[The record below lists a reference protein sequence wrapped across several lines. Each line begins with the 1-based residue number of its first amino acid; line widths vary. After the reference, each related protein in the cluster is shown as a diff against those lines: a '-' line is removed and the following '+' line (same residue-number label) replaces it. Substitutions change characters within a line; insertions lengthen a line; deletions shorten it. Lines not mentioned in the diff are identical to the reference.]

1 MLVIGLT
8 GGIGTG
14 KSTVAGMLAERGAL
28 LLNADV
34 VGHEA
39 YLPHQNVWQEV
50 VDAFGRGIL
59 NEKDEVVRARLG
71 EIVFKDP
78 AALKRLNVIVHPWI
92 YRRMAQLIAGLRE
105 KNTAVAVL
113 EAALLF
119 EAGWTPLVDQIWVTH
134 APEASVLERL
144 RKRNGMT
151 PEQITERIRAQM
163 PATERLKGAGVVVDT
178 EGSLDDVRAQVG
190 QLWEQHVVPTLPSV
204 SKGVSR

>member
-28 LLNADV
+28 MLNADL

-39 YLPHQNVWQEV
+39 YLPHQNVWQDV
-50 VDAFGRGIL
+50 VDAFGAGIL
-59 NEKDEVVRARLG
+59 NEKDEVVRSRLG

-78 AALKRLNVIVHPWI
+78 AALKRLNAIVHPWI
-92 YRRMAQLIAGLRE
+92 YKRMEQLIANLRE
-105 KNTAVAVL
+105 RKTEVAVL

-119 EAGWTPLVDQIWVTH
+119 EAGWTPLVDQVWVTH
-134 APEASVLERL
+134 ASEATVLDRL
-144 RKRNGMT
+144 QKRNGMT

-163 PATERLKGAGVVVDT
+163 PADERLKGADVVVDT
-178 EGSLDDVRAQVG
+178 DGSLAGVRAQVA
-190 QLWEQHVVPTLPSV
+190 QLWEQHVVPTLPGV
-204 SKGVSR
+204 SKG